1 MTIDSASAV
10 GVRRLRLLRRNVDM
24 RQVLMYE
31 LEHIEMIVLEQAD
44 RADRQKRMGRM
55 GRMFIII
62 NVRGAPRGTEPRVA
76 PQ

>member
-1 MTIDSASAV
+1 MTIDLASAA

-24 RQVLMYE
+24 RQILISE

-55 GRMFIII
+55 GRIFIFI
-62 NVRGAPRGTEPRVA
+62 NVRLGVPNPT
-76 PQ
+76 